1 MNTDS
6 LEELRTAASN
16 GACLRDLAGIVDVP
30 PATLSRWLRWVDYN
44 AADIVPPPPD
54 PLDELSDIMHPAP
67 TPSLGEGE
75 DPENV
80 RAVVGAIREGRSAG
94 RRAMQQ
100 ERRAIIDRKEWRTGD
115 ADRLRAIDR
124 TLADLAVGAL
134 D

>member
-1 MNTDS
+1 MTSAGDS
-6 LEELRTAASN
+6 KPVAWVGRRQHCRHCAAAAQPRVGALSN
-16 GACLRDLAGIVDVP
+16 NIMQ
-30 PATLSRWLRWVDYN
+30 SR
-44 AADIVPPPPD
+44 P
-54 PLDELSDIMHPAP
+54 
-67 TPSLGEGE
+67 PSLGEGE

-124 TLADLAVGAL
+124 TLADLAFGAL